1 MTKNPVKSALARR
14 LFAVCAAGPMLASAA
29 AEEPVHIG
37 ARRELFVDRFLIESL
52 DGARL
57 RLHEPIP
64 AETVLRGGP
73 EHPWEG
79 AGSTAVA
86 VWKDGDRFRMHYRCI
101 ATKDFQAGKF
111 QPEWAIAESRDG
123 IHWTRPLR
131 DARALAF
138 GRLSNL
144 VADDQGRPLPS
155 MTSIA
160 LNARPGAP
168 ADQRYIGL
176 NILRPRGD
184 MAYSTATL
192 YTSPDGF
199 RWTRFREEP
208 VYETDLY
215 NAFDSQPMIFW
226 SEAEGQYVMLHR
238 YLIQGEQAG
247 ADSLPGMRS
256 VARTTSPDL
265 MTWSEPVKMSYDE
278 LGRLDPYVNFYTN
291 GTQPC
296 PGAPHLYVALYARLM
311 PGRKVITESQALGLD
326 LPTWN
331 QFRYDVECSDSA
343 LMTARV
349 EEPTLYRQTFKET
362 FIRPGF
368 GPQHWTSRSN
378 FALAGVLETGPA
390 EWSVYVNRG
399 YLQTDWRVQRL
410 TIRRDGF
417 ASVRAPWAGGE
428 MITRPLV
435 FEGSFLTVNHA
446 NGAPGEIRVE
456 LQDEDGAP
464 IPGFELNACD
474 PIYGDNVERGVTWRG
489 GDGDVG
495 GLAGRPVRVRFA
507 LRDADLYA
515 MQFRDE
521 PPEPVAFVLEPPARI
536 PDAPALDAPGGAM
549 TVEAYLNVDAP
560 DGAPSAA
567 RVMSKYNHLAGD
579 EGRGWEIQ
587 LLPDGRAVFRT
598 NQVSE
603 DGEGVDRQV
612 ESETP
617 LPLNEWVHLAAVF
630 DRPERRI
637 RLYVDGRQAGEREI
651 PDLPLRRTADR
662 DLMIG
667 RYGDPRSIVMD
678 FRGRID
684 ELRIVD
690 RALTFHGP
698 PDRPYTGREP
708 GAVALYHFDERG
720 ADGTA
725 SNAIPGSPVG
735 AVRGVT
741 ERGERRL
748 VESLPGFGRAL
759 GMKLSE

>member
-1 MTKNPVKSALARR
+1 MMNAGHAGSILDEDGNHDEESCQKRPRPAPVCRLRGGADARLR
-14 LFAVCAAGPMLASAA
+14 RG
-29 AEEPVHIG
+29 G

-474 PIYGDNVERGVTWRG
+474 PIYGDNVERGVTVRAARRG
-489 GDGDVG
+489 SLCDAVPGRAAR
-495 GLAGRPVRVRFA
+495 AGR
-507 LRDADLYA
+507 LRAGTTRPNPRRA
-515 MQFRDE
+515 RARRARRRD
-521 PPEPVAFVLEPPARI
+521 
-536 PDAPALDAPGGAM
+536 D
-549 TVEAYLNVDAP
+549 
-560 DGAPSAA
+560 
-567 RVMSKYNHLAGD
+567 
-579 EGRGWEIQ
+579 GRG
-587 LLPDGRAVFRT
+587 L
-598 NQVSE
+598 
-603 DGEGVDRQV
+603 
-612 ESETP
+612 
-617 LPLNEWVHLAAVF
+617 
-630 DRPERRI
+630 PERR
-637 RLYVDGRQAGEREI
+637 RAGRRPVGRPGDEQIQSSGRRRRPGMGNPTAARRPGSLSDEPGERG
-651 PDLPLRRTADR
+651 RR
-662 DLMIG
+662 
-667 RYGDPRSIVMD
+667 RS
-678 FRGRID
+678 
-684 ELRIVD
+684 
-690 RALTFHGP
+690 
-698 PDRPYTGREP
+698 
-708 GAVALYHFDERG
+708 
-720 ADGTA
+720 
-725 SNAIPGSPVG
+725 
-735 AVRGVT
+735 
-741 ERGERRL
+741 
-748 VESLPGFGRAL
+748 
-759 GMKLSE
+759 